1 MRTAILRSVVLLAVL
16 GAGASW
22 QFPARA
28 QGAPEA
34 ERLLQKAIQ
43 KEAVDGDLNAAIEQY
58 KKIVALPG
66 GNRTVAAQAL
76 IHLGQC
82 YEKLGEAQV
91 KEARAAYERVVRDF
105 GDQAEAAKVARARL
119 SALGA
124 GGGASSARTEVAER
138 RVYVG
143 EPGEEPVSISPDG
156 RYVVLNR
163 PDMGGYW
170 LRDLQSGKRDRLKT
184 ESPGGAESNAIV
196 SPDGKRIAHVWQI
209 RGGGSEIRVSALD
222 GSSEQLLHRDTEKGR
237 FTLLDAWMPDNRRI
251 LATSYDIS
259 ARTYQIDQRQIIS
272 LQDGAVR
279 DVGQPEKGQIHW
291 GSPSPDGRYVVYNR
305 QGDIFLYDTTTEQDS
320 ALVQNPAGDSEV
332 GWTPDG
338 SGLVFY
344 SNRSGTWDLYLLR
357 IEKGGPRGEPQVLK
371 RDLGKGRLTLTRD
384 GRLFRSVITGG
395 DESFTASV
403 AEQSGKLTSAPAPV
417 DGDSYPKVLW
427 PGWSP
432 DGKQIH
438 YAVFRGS
445 ALWTPVLSIRTPGT
459 GQKREVPPT
468 PTLNFDAEPVLS
480 PDGRRFAVG
489 GMGADRNFGVF
500 AIASESG
507 EVTQLVKIP
516 KEERDQ
522 VGPCPN
528 WSPDGKAIYYK
539 MVAPGKGTEFIIK
552 RKDLASGKETE
563 VFRGF
568 HTREMKISPDGT
580 RLAYVRTDRLANAHV
595 LGVLDLQSKKE
606 LKLWRVPLTD
616 STAVGTVAG
625 SETVPFKTPAW
636 TPDGR
641 FVLVARDMKPGTELW
656 RFPAA
661 GGPGEK
667 LHYFPEL
674 TWGFAVH
681 PAGAQ
686 IAFTQRRTSFELWV
700 LENFLP
706 PLKVAK

>member
-58 KKIVALPG
+58 KKIIALPG

-156 RYVVLNR
+156 RYVVLCR
-163 PDMGGYW
+163 DDIGGYW
-170 LRDLQSGKRDRLKT
+170 LRDLQTGVRHRVLT
-184 ESPGGAESNAIV
+184 ELPGAAAYKAEI
-196 SPDGKRIAHVWQI
+196 SPDGKQIAHTWQI
-209 RGGGSEIRVSALD
+209 KGNTFEIHVSALD
-222 GSSEQLLHRDTEKGR
+222 GSSDKVLYRTTEKGR
-237 FTLLDAWMPDNRRI
+237 LIMVTAWMPDSRRI
-251 LATSYDIS
+251 LAQSYDIEERVS
-259 ARTYQIDQRQIIS
+259 RHYIVS
-272 LQDGAVR
+272 VSDGAMR
-279 DVGQPEKGQIHW
+279 EIGQPEKADRAGRW
-291 GSPSPDGRYVVYNR
+291 GFPSPDGRYVAYDRTDDV
-305 QGDIFLYDTTTEQDS
+305 FLYDTTTEQDS
-320 ALVQNPAGDSEV
+320 ALIQNPASDSTV

-338 SGLVFY
+338 SGLVFM
-344 SNRSGTWDLYLLR
+344 SDRSGSRDLYVVGLENGRPREDPR
-357 IEKGGPRGEPQVLK
+357 ILK
-371 RDLGKGRLTLTRD
+371 RDVRIYRLNGD
-384 GRLFRSVITGG
+384 GRLFRTEKTGG
-395 DESFTASV
+395 DDSYTVSV
-403 AEQSGKLTSAPAPV
+403 DEQSGKPTSAPSLLDP
-417 DGDSYPKVLW
+417 DSYPEVRW

-432 DGKQIH
+432 DGKQLY
-438 YAVFRGS
+438 YAVFKRS
-445 ALWTPVLSIRTPGT
+445 HPFTPVMLIRSPET
-459 GQKREVPPT
+459 GQKREVPPN
-468 PTLNFDAEPVLS
+468 PTLDFDAGPVLS
-480 PDGRRFAVG
+480 PDGQRFAVG
-489 GMGADRNFGVF
+489 GMSPAWNFGVF

-522 VGPCPN
+522 VNPSPN

-580 RLAYVRTDRLANAHV
+580 RLAYVRTDKLANSQV

-606 LKLWRVPLTD
+606 LELWRVPLTD
-616 STAVGTVAG
+616 SGAAGTTAGIGAL
-625 SETVPFKTPAW
+625 PIKAPAW
-636 TPDGR
+636 TPNGGY
-641 FVLVARDMKPGTELW
+641 VLVARDLKFGTELW

-667 LHYFPEL
+667 LHAFPKS
-674 TWGFAVH
+674 TSGFVLNPSGTH
-681 PAGAQ
+681 M
-686 IAFTQRRTSFELWV
+686 AFTQRRTSFELWV